1 MNTRVRRYPLFRH
14 CIWLFCISCVVSAN
28 PLSGY
33 DVAQRVAARDEG
45 VTQFRRIHMFMTDNQ
60 NNVRERET
68 ISFRKYY
75 GSDKKTLIYYE
86 KPANFRDT
94 AFLTFD
100 YGDVAADDDQWLY
113 LPAFGK
119 IRRISSANR
128 GDAFLGTDFSY
139 EDIKKETKF
148 SLSDYQFSIL
158 EHRQQSGGDLYLLE
172 AIPVN
177 ETVANELGISRIR
190 SWIDAQIWMPLS
202 VDQWDLHGRH
212 YKTIKIRDVQSIQGI
227 WTALSIESKNHLTQH
242 HTLFNFTDID
252 YQKQIDDQI
261 FTQNTLRRGL

>member
-1 MNTRVRRYPLFRH
+1 MNNNTRGYHFFYRCF
-14 CIWLFCISCVVSAN
+14 WLFSISCIVSAN
-28 PLSGY
+28 PLTG
-33 DVAQRVAARDEG
+33 DDIAEKIAARDEG
-45 VTQFRRIHMFMTDNQ
+45 VTQYRRIHMLMTDSQ

-68 ISFRKYY
+68 VSFRKYY
-75 GSDKKTLIYYE
+75 GADKKTLIYYE

-94 AFLTFD
+94 AFLAFD
-100 YGDVAADDDQWLY
+100 YGDVEADDDQWLY

-148 SLSDYQFSIL
+148 SLSDYQFTIL
-158 EHRQQSGGDLYLLE
+158 EHREESGSSLYLLE

-177 ETVANELGISRIR
+177 EQVANELGISRIR

-202 VDQWDLHGRH
+202 VDQWDLHGQH
-212 YKTIKIRDVQSIQGI
+212 YKTIEIREVQSIQGI
-227 WTALSIESKNHLTQH
+227 WTPLSIVSRNHLTQH
-242 HTLFNFTDID
+242 HTVFNFSEID
-252 YQKQIDDQI
+252 YQQQIDDQI